1 MKPGCTLFLL
11 LFSALTASITAHAQL
26 SSSTTTAP
34 YLLAG
39 SPTFDLS
46 ISQFRENFNRQN
58 PDLPLNEFRAIENSR
73 DKANLTRAASKIN
86 ENLYASTALERGTLK
101 VKSMQIT
108 WLPIQGP
115 EQKAAKAK
123 ALEYMA
129 AIIRTVAPLL
139 TKEQSQKKLQKM
151 LIAGKGKHYYAET
164 EGAVRY
170 VVADNGEKGLTF
182 AVEPIKLALS
192 ENLEGG
198 ELMTKKQSLSGDES
212 LYCFTDH
219 AALTSGHLP

>member
-170 VVADNGEKGLTF
+170 VVADNGEKGLNF

-192 ENLEGG
+192 ENLEG
-198 ELMTKKQSLSGDES
+198 
-212 LYCFTDH
+212 
-219 AALTSGHLP
+219 AN

>member
-11 LFSALTASITAHAQL
+11 LFSALNASITAHAQL

-123 ALEYMA
+123 AQEYMA

-182 AVEPIKLALS
+182 AVEPIKLTLS
-192 ENLEGG
+192 ENLEG
-198 ELMTKKQSLSGDES
+198 
-212 LYCFTDH
+212 
-219 AALTSGHLP
+219 AN

>member
-108 WLPIQGP
+108 WLPGP

-192 ENLEGG
+192 ENLEG
-198 ELMTKKQSLSGDES
+198 
-212 LYCFTDH
+212 
-219 AALTSGHLP
+219 AN

>member
-1 MKPGCTLFLL
+1 MKRWAHSLL
-11 LFSALTASITAHAQL
+11 LCLTALSASFSLHAAD
-26 SSSTTTAP
+26 TTTPTTAP

-39 SPTFDLS
+39 APSFDQS
-46 ISQFRENFNRQN
+46 ISQFRETFNRDN
-58 PDLPLNEFRAIENSR
+58 PTLPLDEFRAIDSAR
-73 DKANLTRAASKIN
+73 DTPTLTRAASKIN

-101 VKSMQIT
+101 IKSMQIT

-123 ALEYMA
+123 ALEYMS
-129 AIIRTVAPLL
+129 AILRAFTPAL
-139 TKEQSQKKLQKM
+139 TKAQSQQKLQK
-151 LIAGKGKHYYAET
+151 LLTLGKNKRYYADT

-192 ENLEGG
+192 DTLGG
-198 ELMTKKQSLSGDES
+198 
-212 LYCFTDH
+212 
-219 AALTSGHLP
+219 AN

>member
-1 MKPGCTLFLL
+1 MKPGYTLFLL
-11 LFSALTASITAHAQL
+11 LFSVLTASITARAQL

-123 ALEYMA
+123 ALEYMV

-192 ENLEGG
+192 ENLEG
-198 ELMTKKQSLSGDES
+198 SN
-212 LYCFTDH
+212 
-219 AALTSGHLP
+219 

>member
-192 ENLEGG
+192 ENLE
-198 ELMTKKQSLSGDES
+198 E
-212 LYCFTDH
+212 
-219 AALTSGHLP
+219 AN

>member
-11 LFSALTASITAHAQL
+11 FFSALTASITAHAQL

-73 DKANLTRAASKIN
+73 DRANLTRAASKIN

-192 ENLEGG
+192 ENLEG
-198 ELMTKKQSLSGDES
+198 
-212 LYCFTDH
+212 
-219 AALTSGHLP
+219 AN

>member
-139 TKEQSQKKLQKM
+139 TKEQSQKNCKRCLSPVKVNT
-151 LIAGKGKHYYAET
+151 ITPRPKA
-164 EGAVRY
+164 RY
-170 VVADNGEKGLTF
+170 VMLSQITAKRLTF

-192 ENLEGG
+192 ENLEG
-198 ELMTKKQSLSGDES
+198 
-212 LYCFTDH
+212 
-219 AALTSGHLP
+219 AN

>member
-11 LFSALTASITAHAQL
+11 LFSALTASLTAHAQL

-192 ENLEGG
+192 ENLEG
-198 ELMTKKQSLSGDES
+198 
-212 LYCFTDH
+212 
-219 AALTSGHLP
+219 AN

>member
-11 LFSALTASITAHAQL
+11 LFSAITASTTVLAEA
-26 SSSTTTAP
+26 SPSATTAP

-39 SPTFDLS
+39 APTFDLS
-46 ISQFRENFNRQN
+46 ISQFRENFNQQN
-58 PDLPLNEFRAIENSR
+58 PRLPLNEFRAIDSSR
-73 DKANLTRAASKIN
+73 DRANLTRAASKIN

-101 VKSMQIT
+101 IKSMQIT

-123 ALEYMA
+123 AQEYMA
-129 AIIRTVAPLL
+129 AVIRTVAPLL
-139 TKEQSQKKLQKM
+139 TKEQSQQKLQK
-151 LIAGKGKHYYAET
+151 LLTACKNKHYYAET
-164 EGAVRY
+164 EGAIRY

-192 ENLEGG
+192 ENLEG
-198 ELMTKKQSLSGDES
+198 LN
-212 LYCFTDH
+212 
-219 AALTSGHLP
+219 

>member
-1 MKPGCTLFLL
+1 GCTLFLL

-101 VKSMQIT
+101 VKSIQIT

-192 ENLEGG
+192 ENLEG
-198 ELMTKKQSLSGDES
+198 
-212 LYCFTDH
+212 
-219 AALTSGHLP
+219 AN

>member
-1 MKPGCTLFLL
+1 CTLFLL

-182 AVEPIKLALS
+182 AVEPIKLTLS
-192 ENLEGG
+192 ENLEG
-198 ELMTKKQSLSGDES
+198 
-212 LYCFTDH
+212 
-219 AALTSGHLP
+219 AN

>member
-11 LFSALTASITAHAQL
+11 LFSALTASITAYAQL

-192 ENLEGG
+192 ENLEG
-198 ELMTKKQSLSGDES
+198 
-212 LYCFTDH
+212 
-219 AALTSGHLP
+219 AN

>member
-46 ISQFRENFNRQN
+46 ISQLRENFNRQN

-182 AVEPIKLALS
+182 AVEPIKLTLS
-192 ENLEGG
+192 ENLEG
-198 ELMTKKQSLSGDES
+198 
-212 LYCFTDH
+212 
-219 AALTSGHLP
+219 AN

>member
-11 LFSALTASITAHAQL
+11 LFSALTASTTAHAQL

-182 AVEPIKLALS
+182 AVEPIKLTLS
-192 ENLEGG
+192 ENLEG
-198 ELMTKKQSLSGDES
+198 
-212 LYCFTDH
+212 
-219 AALTSGHLP
+219 AN

>member
-108 WLPIQGP
+108 WLPIQGT

-182 AVEPIKLALS
+182 AVEPIKLTLS
-192 ENLEGG
+192 ENLEG
-198 ELMTKKQSLSGDES
+198 
-212 LYCFTDH
+212 
-219 AALTSGHLP
+219 AN

>member
-1 MKPGCTLFLL
+1 MKPGCSLFLL
-11 LFSALTASITAHAQL
+11 LFSAIFSSLPALAAEPLTA
-26 SSSTTTAP
+26 TTAP

-39 SPTFDLS
+39 APTFDLS
-46 ISQFRENFNRQN
+46 ISQFRENFNAQN
-58 PDLPLNEFRAIENSR
+58 HKLTLNEFRAIDSSR

-101 VKSMQIT
+101 IKSMQIT

-129 AIIRTVAPLL
+129 AVIRTIAPLL
-139 TKEQSQKKLQKM
+139 TKEQSQKKLQKL
-151 LIAGKGKHYYAET
+151 LIAGKNKRYYAET
-164 EGAVRY
+164 DGAIRY

-192 ENLEGG
+192 ENLDG
-198 ELMTKKQSLSGDES
+198 SN
-212 LYCFTDH
+212 
-219 AALTSGHLP
+219 

>member
-139 TKEQSQKKLQKM
+139 TKEQSQKKLQNM

-192 ENLEGG
+192 ENLEG
-198 ELMTKKQSLSGDES
+198 
-212 LYCFTDH
+212 
-219 AALTSGHLP
+219 AN

>member
-86 ENLYASTALERGTLK
+86 EHLYASTALERGTLK

-192 ENLEGG
+192 ENLEG
-198 ELMTKKQSLSGDES
+198 
-212 LYCFTDH
+212 
-219 AALTSGHLP
+219 AN

>member
-151 LIAGKGKHYYAET
+151 LIAGKGKHYYAEN

-192 ENLEGG
+192 ENLEG
-198 ELMTKKQSLSGDES
+198 
-212 LYCFTDH
+212 
-219 AALTSGHLP
+219 AN

>member
-123 ALEYMA
+123 ALDYMV

-192 ENLEGG
+192 ENLEG
-198 ELMTKKQSLSGDES
+198 
-212 LYCFTDH
+212 
-219 AALTSGHLP
+219 AN

>member
-1 MKPGCTLFLL
+1 MKPGCTLFFLL
-11 LFSALTASITAHAQL
+11 CSALTVTTTAHAQ
-26 SSSTTTAP
+26 TPDTATTAP

-39 SPTFDLS
+39 APTFDLS
-46 ISQFRENFNRQN
+46 ISQFREDFNSQN
-58 PDLPLNEFRAIENSR
+58 PSLPLNEFRAIDSSP

-101 VKSMQIT
+101 IKSIQMT

-123 ALEYMA
+123 AQAYMA
-129 AIIRTVAPLL
+129 AVIRTLTPLM
-139 TKEQSQKKLQKM
+139 TKTQSQKKLQA
-151 LIAGKGKHYYAET
+151 LLTAGKKKRYYTEA
-164 EGAVRY
+164 EGALRY

-192 ENLEGG
+192 ESLEG
-198 ELMTKKQSLSGDES
+198 LNK
-212 LYCFTDH
+212 
-219 AALTSGHLP
+219 